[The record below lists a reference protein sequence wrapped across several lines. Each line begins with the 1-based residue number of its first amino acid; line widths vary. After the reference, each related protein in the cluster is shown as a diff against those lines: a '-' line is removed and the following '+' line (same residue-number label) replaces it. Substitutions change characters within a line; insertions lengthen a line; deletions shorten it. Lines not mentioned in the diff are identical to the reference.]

1 MHKYLCDVQKIR
13 IFARGFKNNN
23 IKTTMHLPESF
34 NEALAQSVKTNWN
47 RNSMSDYG
55 DITFQYKDVARII
68 EKLHIIFEKVGIQKG
83 DKIALCGRNQSRWG
97 IAFLATMTYG
107 AVAVPILHDFHPEQV
122 HQITNHSE
130 ARLLFVGDQVWKKL
144 NPEEMPNLIGVLGN
158 QDYQVVFS
166 RDKKLDE
173 TRDNIN
179 KLFGEKYP
187 DSFRPEHV
195 SYHIDEREELALIN
209 YTSGTT
215 SNSKGVMIPYRAI
228 WSNTEFGY
236 EKLGDELRP
245 GDQVLSMLP
254 MAHMYGMAFE
264 FIYEFTRGVHINFLT
279 KMPTPAILLKA
290 LADIKPR
297 IIICVPLILEKIV
310 RKAVLPKIKDPKIRL
325 LMNIPIVGDQIK
337 KRICV
342 GMQEALGGNFYEA
355 IIGGAAINAEIEGLL
370 KDIGFNYTVGYGA
383 TECAPILSYEDWKEF
398 KKGSCGKAAPRM
410 TLKIDS
416 PDPQNIPGEIL
427 AKGDNVMLGYY
438 KNEEATA
445 ETLIDGWYHTGDL
458 GIIDAE
464 GNVFIK
470 GRSKNMLLG
479 ASGQNIYPEE
489 IEDKLNSLP
498 MVQECVVIQKG
509 EKLYAL
515 VYPDMEQA
523 KALNLGEEELK
534 SVMEQNRKDLN
545 VQIPAYEQICG
556 IRIMEQEFEKTPKRS
571 IKRFLYKDAEV

>member
-1 MHKYLCDVQKIR
+1 M
-13 IFARGFKNNN
+13 F
-23 IKTTMHLPESF
+23 LPVSF
-34 NEALAQSVKTNWN
+34 NEALSQSVKNNWN

-55 DITFQYKDVARII
+55 EVTFQYKDVARII
-68 EKLHIIFEKVGIQKG
+68 AKLHILYEEAGIKKG

-107 AVAVPILHDFHPEQV
+107 AIVVPILPDFHPEQI

-130 ARLLFVGDQVWKKL
+130 SKLLFVSDQIRKKI
-144 NPEEMPNLIGVLGN
+144 NPKEMPNLIGILGTE
-158 QDYQVVFS
+158 DYQVVYS
-166 RDKKLDE
+166 ENERVINARQNL
-173 TRDNIN
+173 N

-187 DSFRPEHV
+187 DSFRPEHI
-195 SYHIDEREELALIN
+195 SYHKDEREELAMIN

-228 WSNTEFGY
+228 WSNVEFGY
-236 EKLGDELRP
+236 EKLGDELKP
-245 GDQVLSMLP
+245 GDQILSMLP
-254 MAHMYGMAFE
+254 MAHMYGLAFE
-264 FIYEFTRGVHINFLT
+264 FIYEFTRGIHVNFLT

-290 LADIKPR
+290 LSDIKPR

-310 RKAVLPKIKDPKIRL
+310 RKAVLPKIKDPKIRI
-325 LMNIPIVGDQIK
+325 LMNLPIVGDQIK
-337 KRICV
+337 KRICQ

-355 IIGGAAINAEIEGLL
+355 IVGGAAINAEIESLL
-370 KDIGFNYTVGYGA
+370 KDIGFNYCVGYGA
-383 TECAPILSYEDWKEF
+383 TECAPILAYEDWKLF
-398 KKGSCGKAAPRM
+398 KKGSCGKAVPRM

-416 PDPQNIPGEIL
+416 PDQQNIPGEIL

-445 ETLIDGWYHTGDL
+445 ETLVDGWYHTGDL

-479 ASGQNIYPEE
+479 ANGQNIYPEE

-498 MVQECVVIQKG
+498 MVLECVVIQKG

-515 VYPDMEQA
+515 VYPDMEQV
-523 KALNLGEEELK
+523 KALKLGEDDLK
-534 SVMEQNRKDLN
+534 AIMEQNRKDLN
-545 VQIPAYEQICG
+545 TQIPAYEQICG
-556 IRIMEQEFEKTPKRS
+556 IKIMEQEFEKTPKRS
-571 IKRFLYKDAEV
+571 IKRFLYKDEEI